1 MELSNKVAIVTGCSR
16 GIGYHLVAQLLHKGV
31 RVAGWSRTEPPIAD
45 KNFRFYKTDVSNPES
60 VTAAYQATLKD
71 FGKDIS
77 ILVNNAGIGYTGL
90 IEEMSVEQW
99 KSMFDINVNGV
110 FYCTRLVV
118 KQMKELGQGHI
129 VNIGSIAGR
138 DGSPTFSGYC
148 GTKFALRGISQS
160 LYKEVRDYGVKV
172 SLIAPGSVQT
182 NFFDNIEEIS
192 VNENMMRPEDVASS
206 IVSMLETSENFH
218 PVELEVRPLMPKGR
232 KRLN

>member
-1 MELSNKVAIVTGCSR
+1 M
-16 GIGYHLVAQLLHKGV
+16 
-31 RVAGWSRTEPPIAD
+31 
-45 KNFRFYKTDVSNPES
+45 
-60 VTAAYQATLKD
+60 
-71 FGKDIS
+71 
-77 ILVNNAGIGYTGL
+77 NNAGIGYTGL

-99 KSMFDINVNGV
+99 KNMFDINVNGV

-148 GTKFALRGISQS
+148 GTKFALRGISQA

-206 IVSMLETSENFH
+206 IVSILETSENYH